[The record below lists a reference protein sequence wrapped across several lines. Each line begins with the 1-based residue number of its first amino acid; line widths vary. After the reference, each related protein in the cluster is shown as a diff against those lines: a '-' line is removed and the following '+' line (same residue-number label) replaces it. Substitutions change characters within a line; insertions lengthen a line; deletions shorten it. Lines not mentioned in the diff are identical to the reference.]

1 MRNEA
6 STIKQLNKQ
15 NYVPMWLKKYLDIV
29 KNNHIDS
36 IKPPQTIV
44 KLCAY
49 VVKKIFRYCKKITT

>member
-1 MRNEA
+1 
-6 STIKQLNKQ
+6 
-15 NYVPMWLKKYLDIV
+15 MWLKKYLDIV

-49 VVKKIFRYCKKITT
+49 VVKKIFRYCKKITK